1 MSRIDEALRRM
12 STGQVEQRGPRA
24 IAERPLRRPDGS
36 VLEIYPAEEGA
47 DSFDSFESELPGPA
61 SSPVAQRRQTTTE
74 WALDHTPQVFE
85 TKGDSRQ
92 LISPGNDPILL
103 EQYRRLAAAVHE
115 LQVDRGLKTMMVTSA
130 LPREGKTLTVTNLAL
145 TLSGSYRRRV
155 LLIDADLRRPSVHG
169 VLKIANGKGL
179 HEVLNSNV
187 PVLPTVQVSP
197 LLSVLTAGGPIDSP
211 LAGLTS
217 DRMKALLE
225 HAAANFDWVLLDAP
239 PVGLM
244 PDAGLLAGITGASLL
259 VIAAGVTPYK
269 LVERAVAELGRERIV
284 GTVLNRI
291 EDHNIPSTG
300 HYESY
305 YAGASRD
312 LVAERPL

>member
-36 VLEIYPAEEGA
+36 VLEIYPAEEGT

-61 SSPVAQRRQTTTE
+61 SSPVAHRRQTTTE
-74 WALDHTPQVFE
+74 WTFDRTPQVFE
-85 TKGDSRQ
+85 TKADSRQ

-155 LLIDADLRRPSVHG
+155 LLIDADLRRPSVHV

-179 HEVLNSNV
+179 HEVLTSNV
-187 PVLPTVQVSP
+187 PALPTVQVSP
-197 LLSVLTAGGPIDSP
+197 LLSVLTAGGPNDSP
-211 LAGLTS
+211 LAALTS
-217 DRMKALLE
+217 ERMRGLLE

-305 YAGASRD
+305 YVGAAR
-312 LVAERPL
+312 E

>member
-12 STGQVEQRGPRA
+12 STGPAEQRGPRA
-24 IAERPLRRPDGS
+24 VAERPMHRQEGS
-36 VLEIYPAEEGA
+36 VLEIYPAEEA
-47 DSFDSFESELPGPA
+47 AASFESELLRPA
-61 SSPVAQRRQTTTE
+61 APPAAQRPPTTAE
-74 WALDHTPQVFE
+74 WTLERPPQVFE
-85 TKGDSRQ
+85 TEVDSKL
-92 LISPGNDPILL
+92 LISTGSDPILL

-155 LLIDADLRRPSVHG
+155 LLIDADLRRPSVHR

-179 HEVLNSNV
+179 HEVLNSNI
-187 PVLPTVQVSP
+187 PALPTVQLSR
-197 LLSVLTAGGPIDSP
+197 LLSVLTAGGPNDSP

-217 DRMKALLE
+217 DRMQALLE

-269 LVERAVAELGRERIV
+269 LVERAVTELGRERIV

-291 EDHNIPSTG
+291 EDHEIPSTG
-300 HYESY
+300 YYHSH
-305 YAGASRD
+305 YAGGSR
-312 LVAERPL
+312 A

>member
-36 VLEIYPAEEGA
+36 VLEIYPAEEA
-47 DSFDSFESELPGPA
+47 TDSFDSFESELPGPA
-61 SSPVAQRRQTTTE
+61 SPPVARRHQPTAE
-74 WALDHTPQVFE
+74 WTLDCAPQVFD
-85 TKGDSRQ
+85 TKADSRR

-155 LLIDADLRRPSVHG
+155 LLIDADLRRPSVHV

-179 HEVLNSNV
+179 HEVLSSNV
-187 PVLPTVQVSP
+187 PALPTVQVSP
-197 LLSVLTAGGPIDSP
+197 LLSVLTAGGPNDSP

-217 DRMKALLE
+217 ERMRGLLE

-291 EDHNIPSTG
+291 EDHNIPSTS

-305 YAGASRD
+305 YVGASR
-312 LVAERPL
+312 E